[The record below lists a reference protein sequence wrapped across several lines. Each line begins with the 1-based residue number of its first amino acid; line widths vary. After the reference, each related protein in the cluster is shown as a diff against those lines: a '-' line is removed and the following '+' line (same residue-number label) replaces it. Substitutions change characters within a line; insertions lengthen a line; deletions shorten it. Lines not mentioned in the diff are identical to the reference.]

1 MRLVGSTLS
10 GMKKRV
16 FFLLV
21 VWTVTSLGLTAETPA
36 GHPLL
41 LEPARV
47 WTAGE
52 PVHNGWVVLIEG
64 DQIKAVGPKTSV
76 SAPPDAEHIALPGMT
91 VLPGLMDLHSH
102 IFLHPY
108 NEKLWDLQVLTEPPM
123 YRAVLATKHAED
135 TLMAGFTTLRDL
147 GTEGAGFGDVAIK
160 RAIHEGVIPGP
171 RLWVATRAVV
181 ATGAY
186 GPAVRNYRP
195 DISLPQG
202 AQECTGAAECVA
214 AVREQAARGAD
225 WIKIY
230 GDYRTGPDGETRPT
244 FTQEEMNAMVA
255 AAHDSGRPVAVHA
268 STDEGMRRAAL
279 AGVNT
284 IEHGFYGTEA
294 TFRLMAEKHIAFMPT
309 LTASEAYGI
318 YFEHYVPGTSAP
330 TEEMQA
336 AAHAFELARKA
347 GVTIGCGSD
356 VGVFKHGENWRE
368 LAWMV
373 RDGMTPVEAL
383 TAATATDANVI
394 GMSKQLG
401 GIHPGML
408 ADVIAVEGD
417 PTQNIE
423 ATKDVR
429 MVIKDGVVYRRP

>member
-1 MRLVGSTLS
+1 
-10 GMKKRV
+10 MKRF
-16 FFLLV
+16 FFLLMAC
-21 VWTVTSLGLTAETPA
+21 TVATFSLGAQTPA
-36 GHPLL
+36 GHALL
-41 LEPARV
+41 LEPAQV

-52 PVHNGWVVLIEG
+52 PLHTAWVVLIDGGE
-64 DQIKAVGPKTSV
+64 IKAVGPKASV
-76 SAPPDAEHIALPGMT
+76 NAPPDAERIALPGMT

-102 IFLHPY
+102 LLLHPY
-108 NEKLWDLQVLTEPPM
+108 NEKLWDDQVLTEPPA
-123 YRAVLATKHAED
+123 YRTVVATKHAEA

-147 GTEGAGFGDVAIK
+147 GTEGAGFADVALK
-160 RAIHEGVIPGP
+160 RAINEGVIPGP
-171 RLWVATRAVV
+171 RLWVVTRAIV

-186 GPAVRNYRP
+186 GPAVRDFRP
-195 DISLPQG
+195 DITLPQG

-230 GDYRTGPDGETRPT
+230 GDYRTGPHAETRQT
-244 FTQEEMNAMVA
+244 FSQEEMNAMVA

-268 STDEGMRRAAL
+268 QSDEGMRRAAL
-279 AGVNT
+279 AGVDT
-284 IEHGFYGTEA
+284 IEHGFYGSEA

-336 AAHAFELARKA
+336 AAHALALARKA

-383 TAATATDANVI
+383 TAATATDAAVI

-401 GIHPGML
+401 ALHPGML
-408 ADVIAVEGD
+408 ADVIAVAGD
-417 PTQNIE
+417 PTQKID
-423 ATKDVR
+423 TLKDVR
-429 MVIKDGVVYRRP
+429 LVVKDGVVYRRP

>member
-1 MRLVGSTLS
+1 MMRFS
-10 GMKKRV
+10 
-16 FFLLV
+16 FLLV
-21 VWTVTSLGLTAETPA
+21 MSVAVRVAVAQTTATHA
-36 GHPLL
+36 LL
-41 LEPARV
+41 LEPAQV

-52 PVHNGWVVLIEG
+52 PLHTGWVVLIEG
-64 DQIKAVGPKTSV
+64 NRIKAIGPKGSV
-76 SAPPDAEHIALPGMT
+76 TAPPDAEHIALPGMT

-123 YRAVLATKHAED
+123 YRAVLATRHAED

-160 RAIHEGVIPGP
+160 RAIKEGVIPGP
-171 RLWVATRAVV
+171 RLWVATRAIV

-202 AQECTGAAECVA
+202 AQECTGTEECVA

-230 GDYRTGPDGETRPT
+230 ADYRTGPHGETRPT

-268 STDEGMRRAAL
+268 QSDEGMRRAAL
-279 AGVNT
+279 AGVDT
-284 IEHGFYGTEA
+284 IEHGFAGTEA

-318 YFEHYVPGTSAP
+318 YFEHYMPGQSQP
-330 TEEMQA
+330 TEEMQQ
-336 AAHAFELARKA
+336 AAHAFALARKA
-347 GVTIGCGSD
+347 GVTIGDGSD

-383 TAATATDANVI
+383 TAATATDAAVV

-401 GIHPGML
+401 SLHPGML

-423 ATKDVR
+423 MTKDVR
-429 MVIKDGVVYRRP
+429 LVIKDGVVYRRP